1 MINDRHNENATSTM
15 GYNIWQHSWY
25 GVSTYIYI
33 YIYTK
38 HGHTQYLEKMVKDYC
53 HLLHLAESD
62 KVEKTTSYLKI
73 ATPN

>member
-1 MINDRHNENATSTM
+1 MKMLHLPWDTT
-15 GYNIWQHSWY
+15 YDNIHDMAFPH
-25 GVSTYIYI
+25 IYI

>member
-33 YIYTK
+33 YIYKART
-38 HGHTQYLEKMVKDYC
+38 HSILGKDGQG
-53 HLLHLAESD
+53 LLS
-62 KVEKTTSYLKI
+62 SI
-73 ATPN
+73 ALGREW